1 MEMESIFKSI
11 SDTITEIENEKE
23 AAEKAACKKQVDKAL
38 KGIEDLKEIIH
49 HIMENFSDKEKI
61 RKMKK
66 DSIIISSCA
75 AANET
80 KHHYITIKDQ
90 PWGTTKSSP
99 LFENEFVDSIYKKG
113 NLREIYFTIDQSKT
127 ENMLVEELGC
137 ESISIRG
144 SRNFSI
150 KIDGCWFEIW
160 IKPGIH
166 YDMIDQISFMV
177 D

>member
-1 MEMESIFKSI
+1 MEMENIFKSI

-38 KGIEDLKEIIH
+38 QGIEDLKEIIRY
-49 HIMENFSDKEKI
+49 IMNFFSDKEKI

-66 DSIIISSCA
+66 DSIMSYDSGTKCA
-75 AANET
+75 R
-80 KHHYITIKDQ
+80 IFIRDQ
-90 PWGTTKSSP
+90 PWGTTKCSP
-99 LFENEFVDSIYKKG
+99 LFENEFVDSIYKRG
-113 NLREIYFTIDQSKT
+113 NLREISWTIDQSKT
-127 ENMLVEELGC
+127 EDMLVEELGC
-137 ESISIRG
+137 ESISING

-160 IKPGIH
+160 IKPGIQ
-166 YDMIDQISFMV
+166 YDVIDQISFVV